1 MDRSRFIFASLILFA
16 SADAASSTTV
26 AFEWRST
33 CTTSIVPA
41 TFMCLVVRST
51 ILSSFFCPQRLP
63 SLQPTG
69 LSPTAASTA
78 VTRSLRSISDRA
90 QAHPSTT
97 QFCVDDPIYQVPL
110 PCCSVDISIARQ
122 PRSAGTLQQQLP
134 IGRRNIR
141 DFAPAQLP
149 TLSVHTSATVHFGS
163 NDWLIGI
170 SFATYDQGGSFQP
183 DLCRFIFID
192 GYIIFHTPAQL
203 ITDYVSLTSSV
214 QSSPT
219 GPTTR
224 FDSLIRILFFMQ
236 PAGIY
241 RFIFRDGYEFPSV
254 SAQLLMDSTTIDP
267 ILSFPTSAILTFHGL
282 LISFTPDAGDFE
294 FGFVIFTLDVE
305 DSEFAFAIFTLDAE
319 DSEFALNIF
328 TLDAED
334 SDFGFIISTLVAG
347 DRSSRADML
356 TFNSLL
362 ISFTP
367 DAKDSEFAF
376 NIFTLDAEDSEFAFD
391 IFTLDAEDSEFGFD
405 ISTLVAGDRSSHA
418 TMWTFNSLLISVS
431 SFLLGGMV
439 SRVLF
444 QQCSHEPM
452 INNIPTQ
459 SVRSREVLSCANM
472 ALDVLFRIAAY

>member
-305 DSEFAFAIFTLDAE
+305 DSEFAF
-319 DSEFALNIF
+319 
-328 TLDAED
+328 
-334 SDFGFIISTLVAG
+334 
-347 DRSSRADML
+347 
-356 TFNSLL
+356 
-362 ISFTP
+362 
-367 DAKDSEFAF
+367 
-376 NIFTLDAEDSEFAFD
+376 D

-444 QQCSHEPM
+444 QQCSHELM
-452 INNIPTQ
+452 INNIPTH